1 MQKFIIPGK
10 LDGLNKIILANRTNK
25 YAGAALKRQNENVV
39 ALAIAAA
46 RIKPIPNPVFIKF
59 FWYEPNKK
67 RDKDNIASAKK
78 MIIDALVRSGIIQ
91 NDGWKYIIGFSD
103 SFDIDKDNPR
113 IEVELYDRTI

>member
-25 YAGAALKRQNENVV
+25 YAGAALKRQNEKVV